1 MSQHTHVQGRSRFA
15 AYLVAVAVV
24 SLFAASSANAQWAAK
39 PAPPL
44 PHSILDQAWSGSVVL
59 GLVFDRSGQV
69 TDARVVRSS
78 GFDGLDNIAREGA
91 MKWRLNPASLQAS
104 DMTIGRQ
111 HMIKFYQ
118 NPRVARR
125 VEPITAFWK
134 EL

>member
-1 MSQHTHVQGRSRFA
+1 MSQHTYVQGRSRFA
-15 AYLVAVAVV
+15 AYLAAVAVL
-24 SLFAASSANAQWAAK
+24 SLFAASSAHAQWAAK

-44 PHSILDQAWSGSVVL
+44 PHSILEQAWSGSVVL
-59 GLVFDRSGQV
+59 GLVFDQSGQV
-69 TDARVVRSS
+69 RDARVVRSS

-104 DMTIGRQ
+104 DMTTGRQ